1 MKKIGN
7 AIKIGRRTGLI
18 DPPSLI
24 LMSRSL
30 SPLGKIGHYESLTL
44 SLAADGMDE
53 VSLDVHEYNNGKRCP
68 VWDELTSLRLLKVG
82 DLGVFEISVTF
93 TDGGGSVKSIHGV
106 SLEAELAL
114 AMLHEFHVNDD
125 EAIEAATDYSGDTPS
140 IESFTPTTLYNAE
153 DPGHSLLHRVFRE
166 YAPHWR
172 IGSVTEFVAPDTSS
186 QPTPSSQF
194 QRTYTADGISVYD
207 FLTGEVAQE
216 SNVAFTFGVEEYEGR
231 LTRTVHCHS
240 LCDCIDQ
247 ETGRLLS
254 EGIGED
260 TSILISK
267 KKLANE
273 ISVSPNTDL
282 LKNCFHIEGGDDVIT
297 SLVRIA
303 SPGGENRIYQFSGLQ
318 YDDMTEALRQRLD
331 RYQAMM
337 SDASVQERYAGDGDM
352 DAFFQGSLTL
362 AAPSE
367 GDVAPTAAAAAILTL
382 CQDRNVAAA
391 DASVAHLLSNPYWRI
406 TGEGDEKRLS
416 ASKQAA
422 GRVTDAMDALG
433 SMGIFPRL
441 CLAQG
446 VLSYLTSSMM
456 PGASPAPG
464 TSKEQYEA
472 VLKALTAG
480 PIASAFLPKKTGASH
495 SSVTNSVRAY
505 AQAFLDARFALEVIK
520 GSTSYERQDGAPD
533 SGGGASTG
541 TWKGKIRIRRRSDK
555 GDAFPKDIQAAE
567 PIQVHVTSDKRT
579 LTSQKLIKELSKN
592 SMRDIDFA
600 AGGLN
605 GEELRDYFR
614 QFSLRRLEG
623 IREGY
628 NACLSILI
636 ELGLEKEDIYQTYH
650 ERFAIVGNENPTDKE
665 MESQEGPGADRRQR
679 GVLEERSAQADA
691 VAQAMAALEDEQRQF
706 QESHNFRAFLGED
719 LYKEFCNYLR
729 EDTYRNECYVS
740 DGLSTTERLKTAR
753 ELLDAASKEL
763 GKASSLQ
770 RTVSTS
776 LNSLFALPEFEPLY
790 EKLALYSRIR
800 VQAGDETLSL
810 RLIGIDLSGPSL
822 NEIHVTFADHVEAVD
837 GTADSLRGLLKQA
850 GGMAASYPSTL
861 LQAKQ
866 GQEARDIV
874 AEMYSAGLNAAKTK
888 LMNNENNDVTIT
900 QSGILCR
907 HLDDEGR
914 HSDKQFRITG
924 NIMAFTNN
932 NWESVSLAIG
942 ETAFPDLSGVSLGDL
957 SNDKAG
963 SLPMKTAYGIVA
975 ENIVGKMMMSDK
987 LFIGNEEGTV
997 QITGKGIVLK
1007 NGIIQSANYV
1017 EKKIGSRLDLTNGT
1031 FNFAGNGLV
1040 YDNEGL
1046 SLTGKVTATEGQIAN
1061 FHIKEDRL
1069 FTDEGNPD
1077 FIGSNGIYFGN
1088 KGLRI
1093 GSKFKVTESGASF
1106 FEAEVVT
1113 KHGDIG
1119 GWSIDEYEIASK
1131 SNNGNGI
1138 TLSSLNSA
1146 ITSKSNDKKAVLTSG
1161 SLSIYN
1167 GPTLMC
1173 RMHSTNYSS
1182 DTSRPGAGIWCDKGS
1197 KFLTLGHDDNK
1208 DDSDYIADL
1217 IINNGLN
1224 LNGVSHPIQLLSNT
1238 YLDQNL
1244 YFNGGVCL
1252 RGAGN
1257 KLLCSGGIDIQNG
1270 LSVVNGATVKGG
1282 LTIDD
1287 GPTVVNKMTARKKLT
1302 AKNGLNATGRIL
1314 LTASGKDAEGNTKPS
1329 RLVLKNDLN
1338 HGSLTCS
1345 PEGVFGLYSNKEK
1358 AYLIS
1363 INKDGDI
1370 KCNITKSDRRLKTDI
1385 RQTRLDNALEQILSI
1400 GHKEFTL
1407 KRNGRHMDIGYIAQE
1422 LEEINPNLVFA
1433 PEEEQPYYTVNTFYL
1448 TSLITK
1454 AIQELHHG
1462 QEKTVTELRQENAR
1476 LAGRIERLEA
1486 RHA

>member
-7 AIKIGRRTGLI
+7 AIKIDRRTGLI

-68 VWDELTSLRLLKVG
+68 VWNELTNLRLLKVG

-153 DPGHSLLHRVFRE
+153 DPSHSLLHRVFRE

-186 QPTPSSQF
+186 QPTLSSQF

-282 LKNCFHIEGGDDVIT
+282 LKNCFHVEGGDDVIT

-318 YDDMTEALRQRLD
+318 YDDMTEALKQRLD

-406 TGEGDEKRLS
+406 TGESDEKRLS

-422 GRVTDAMDALG
+422 GRVMGAMDALG

-665 MESQEGPGADRRQR
+665 MESQEGSGADRRQR

-753 ELLDAASKEL
+753 ELLDAAAKEL

-957 SNDKAG
+957 SDDKAG

-1069 FTDEGNPD
+1069 FTDEGNSD
-1077 FIGSNGIYFGN
+1077 FDGSNGIYFGN

-1093 GSKFKVTESGASF
+1093 GSKFTVTESGASF

-1113 KHGDIG
+1113 KRGDIG

-1238 YLDQNL
+1238 YLNQNL

-1270 LSVVNGATVKGG
+1270 LSVKGG

-1385 RQTRLDNALEQILSI
+1385 RQTRLNNALEQILSI

>member
-7 AIKIGRRTGLI
+7 AIKIDRRTGLI

-68 VWDELTSLRLLKVG
+68 VWDELTNLRLLKVG

-153 DPGHSLLHRVFRE
+153 DPSHSLLHRVFRE

-186 QPTPSSQF
+186 QPTLSSQF

-480 PIASAFLPKKTGASH
+480 PIASAFLPKKAGASH

-665 MESQEGPGADRRQR
+665 MESQEGSGADRRQR
-679 GVLEERSAQADA
+679 GVLEERSTQVDA

-753 ELLDAASKEL
+753 ELLDAAAKEL

-957 SNDKAG
+957 SDDKAG

-1069 FTDEGNPD
+1069 FTDEGNSD
-1077 FIGSNGIYFGN
+1077 FDGSNGIYFGN

-1093 GSKFKVTESGASF
+1093 GSKFTVTESGASF

-1113 KHGDIG
+1113 KRGDIG

-1238 YLDQNL
+1238 YLNQNL

-1270 LSVVNGATVKGG
+1270 LSVKGG

-1385 RQTRLDNALEQILSI
+1385 RQTRLNNALEQILSI

>member
-7 AIKIGRRTGLI
+7 AIKIDRRTGLI

-68 VWDELTSLRLLKVG
+68 VWDELTNLRLLKVG

-153 DPGHSLLHRVFRE
+153 DPSHSLLHRVFRE

-186 QPTPSSQF
+186 QPTLSSQF

-282 LKNCFHIEGGDDVIT
+282 LKNCFHVEGGDDVIT
-297 SLVRIA
+297 SLVRVA

-367 GDVAPTAAAAAILTL
+367 GDAAPTAAAAAILTL

-567 PIQVHVTSDKRT
+567 PVQVHVTSDKGT
-579 LTSQKLIKELSKN
+579 LTTQKLIKELSKN

-665 MESQEGPGADRRQR
+665 MESQESPGADRRQR
-679 GVLEERSAQADA
+679 GVLEERSAQVDA

-753 ELLDAASKEL
+753 ELLDAAAKEL

-957 SNDKAG
+957 SDDKAG

-1069 FTDEGNPD
+1069 FTDEGNSD
-1077 FIGSNGIYFGN
+1077 FDGSNGIYFGN

-1093 GSKFKVTESGASF
+1093 GSKFTVTESGASF

-1113 KHGDIG
+1113 KRGDIG

-1329 RLVLKNDLN
+1329 RLVLKNDLH

-1345 PEGVFGLYSNKEK
+1345 PKGVFGLYSNKEK

-1385 RQTRLDNALEQILSI
+1385 RQTRLNNALEQILSI

>member
-7 AIKIGRRTGLI
+7 AIKIDRRTGLI

-282 LKNCFHIEGGDDVIT
+282 LKNCFHVEGGDDVIT

-416 ASKQAA
+416 ASKQAS
-422 GRVTDAMDALG
+422 GRVMGAMDALG

-472 VLKALTAG
+472 VLKALKDG
-480 PIASAFLPKKTGASH
+480 PIASAFLPKKAGASH

-520 GSTSYERQDGAPD
+520 GSTSYERQDGAPE

-555 GDAFPKDIQAAE
+555 SDAFPKDIQAAE
-567 PIQVHVTSDKRT
+567 PIQVHVTSDKGT
-579 LTSQKLIKELSKN
+579 LTAQKLIKELSKN

-665 MESQEGPGADRRQR
+665 MESQEGSGADRRQR
-679 GVLEERSAQADA
+679 GVLEERSAQVDA

-753 ELLDAASKEL
+753 ELLDAAAKEL

-800 VQAGDETLSL
+800 VHAGDETLSL

-1007 NGIIQSANYV
+1007 DGIIQSANYV
-1017 EKKIGSRLDLTNGT
+1017 EKNSGSRLDLTNGT
-1031 FNFAGNGLV
+1031 FNFAGGDLV

-1061 FHIKEDRL
+1061 FHIKKDRL
-1069 FTDEGNPD
+1069 FTDEDNSD
-1077 FIGSNGIYFGN
+1077 FDGSNGIYFGN

-1093 GSKFKVTESGASF
+1093 GSKFTVTESGASF

-1238 YLDQNL
+1238 YLNQNL

-1329 RLVLKNDLN
+1329 RLVLKNDLH

-1345 PEGVFGLYSNKEK
+1345 PKGVFGLYSNKEK

-1385 RQTRLDNALEQILSI
+1385 RQTRLNNALEQILSI

-1476 LAGRIERLEA
+1476 LAGRIERLET

>member
-7 AIKIGRRTGLI
+7 AIKIDRRTGLI

-186 QPTPSSQF
+186 QPTLSSQF

-406 TGEGDEKRLS
+406 TGESDEKRLS

-555 GDAFPKDIQAAE
+555 SDAFPKDIQAAE
-567 PIQVHVTSDKRT
+567 PIQVHVTSDKGT
-579 LTSQKLIKELSKN
+579 LTAQKLIKELSKN

-665 MESQEGPGADRRQR
+665 MESQESPGADRRQR
-679 GVLEERSAQADA
+679 GVLEERSAQVDA

-753 ELLDAASKEL
+753 ELLDAAAKEL

-957 SNDKAG
+957 SDDKAG

-1017 EKKIGSRLDLTNGT
+1017 ERKSGSRLDLTNGT

-1069 FTDEGNPD
+1069 FTDEDNPD
-1077 FIGSNGIYFGN
+1077 LIGSNGIYFGEE
-1088 KGLRI
+1088 GLRI

-1113 KHGDIG
+1113 KRGDIG

-1385 RQTRLDNALEQILSI
+1385 RQTRLNNALEQILSI

>member
-7 AIKIGRRTGLI
+7 AIKIDRRTGLI

-68 VWDELTSLRLLKVG
+68 VWDELTNLKLLKVG

-153 DPGHSLLHRVFRE
+153 DPSHSLLHRVFRE

-186 QPTPSSQF
+186 QPTLSSQF

-282 LKNCFHIEGGDDVIT
+282 LKNCFHVEGGDDVIT
-297 SLVRIA
+297 SLVRVA

-367 GDVAPTAAAAAILTL
+367 GDTAPTAAAAAILTL

-555 GDAFPKDIQAAE
+555 SDAFPKDIQAAE
-567 PIQVHVTSDKRT
+567 PIQVHVTSDKGT
-579 LTSQKLIKELSKN
+579 LTAQKLIKELSKN

-665 MESQEGPGADRRQR
+665 MESQEGPGADHRQR
-679 GVLEERSAQADA
+679 CVLEERSAQVDA

-753 ELLDAASKEL
+753 ELLDAAAKEL

-822 NEIHVTFADHVEAVD
+822 NEIHVTFADHVETVD

-957 SNDKAG
+957 SDDKAG

-997 QITGKGIVLK
+997 QITGKGIRLSKGVIEWDKGVNAPEIYQIPGLK
-1007 NGIIQSANYV
+1007 SFKDKVDAALKASATTEIGSDYVISPKIAGGYLYIKDIRPEKNTGLSVEINPSGIHELQGQNTENVFCISKDDQVIMGVGKDGNGIFKGNISAEEGTIAGFNISKNSLCT
-1017 EKKIGSRLDLTNGT
+1017 EKST
-1031 FNFAGNGLV
+1031 FHDTKGIFL
-1040 YDNEGL
+1040 
-1046 SLTGKVTATEGQIAN
+1046 GKE
-1061 FHIKEDRL
+1061 
-1069 FTDEGNPD
+1069 
-1077 FIGSNGIYFGN
+1077 
-1088 KGLRI
+1088 GLRI
-1093 GSKFKVTESGASF
+1093 GNSF
-1106 FEAEVVT
+1106 RVSNDDTLYMAN
-1113 KHGDIG
+1113 GDITYDSSNKLVIKG
-1119 GWSIDEYEIASK
+1119 EIQATKGTFS
-1131 SNNGNGI
+1131 GE
-1138 TLSSLNSA
+1138 
-1146 ITSKSNDKKAVLTSG
+1146 ITSTATISGGKITGATIKADKLTVLNKIQLRNYDNTRNVTLEVITGGNTDILYINKEVLIEKCLTVG
-1161 SLSIYN
+1161 SLESYGNIRLRKTDWNTGAIDNQEITAIYKDYD
-1167 GPTLMC
+1167 PHDVITV
-1173 RMHSTNYSS
+1173 
-1182 DTSRPGAGIWCDKGS
+1182 DK
-1197 KFLTLGHDDNK
+1197 D
-1208 DDSDYIADL
+1208 
-1217 IINNGLN
+1217 
-1224 LNGVSHPIQLLSNT
+1224 
-1238 YLDQNL
+1238 
-1244 YFNGGVCL
+1244 
-1252 RGAGN
+1252 
-1257 KLLCSGGIDIQNG
+1257 
-1270 LSVVNGATVKGG
+1270 
-1282 LTIDD
+1282 
-1287 GPTVVNKMTARKKLT
+1287 
-1302 AKNGLNATGRIL
+1302 L
-1314 LTASGKDAEGNTKPS
+1314 LTAGIGWSGQKKDA
-1329 RLVLKNDLN
+1329 
-1338 HGSLTCS
+1338 
-1345 PEGVFGLYSNKEK
+1345 
-1358 AYLIS
+1358 
-1363 INKDGDI
+1363 DG
-1370 KCNITKSDRRLKTDI
+1370 NITKTYSTRLNLRGQTVSAPYNSGVTVQSDERLKNSFKPLDEFDDVFMDI
-1385 RQTRLDNALEQILSI
+1385 DPCAFKYNNGTSGRFHFGVRAQNVKAAFERHGYTTQDFGGFIQMQDSPDSECYCGVDDPMGIIYTEFTMWNTHMIQKLHKENHLLKQRLNELERMCDNA
-1400 GHKEFTL
+1400 
-1407 KRNGRHMDIGYIAQE
+1407 
-1422 LEEINPNLVFA
+1422 NP
-1433 PEEEQPYYTVNTFYL
+1433 
-1448 TSLITK
+1448 
-1454 AIQELHHG
+1454 
-1462 QEKTVTELRQENAR
+1462 
-1476 LAGRIERLEA
+1476 
-1486 RHA
+1486 